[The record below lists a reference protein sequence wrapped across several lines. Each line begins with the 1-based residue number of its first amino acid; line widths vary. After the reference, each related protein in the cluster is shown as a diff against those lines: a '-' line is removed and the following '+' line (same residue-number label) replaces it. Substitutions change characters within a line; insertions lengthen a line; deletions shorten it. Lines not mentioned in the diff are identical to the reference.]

1 MLRDRPDIA
10 RAMTKSFMY
19 GRSEM
24 RWPVMGASLVGAFVS
39 ALAGSSIWRTHAGLA
54 RAQEPPSALVD
65 NSDRI
70 VFPIRPSAN
79 NRYLVD
85 ADGKPFLMVGDSPQ
99 NLIVNL
105 SVPEAAEFIAN
116 RVSYGVNALWVNLF
130 CITTSSTC
138 PKDATTYDGIAP
150 FLTPGDLATPN
161 PAYIQRADDML
172 KLAEQSGMVI
182 LLDPIETVSWLPVL
196 RQNGIEKAFR
206 YGQFL
211 GNRFNSRANIIWL
224 HGNDFQS
231 WRDRADAAL
240 VQAVARGIRSVDA
253 IHMHTAELNYWTSG
267 TLDDPSWGRLV
278 ELDAAYS
285 YLPTFAQVSA
295 EYDRA
300 DHKPVFLVE
309 AAYEGENN
317 FLADGGSLANL
328 RKQEYWT
335 MLSGGSGQL
344 YGSGWSWALEKGW
357 QAHLDTPGAVQLKI
371 MKSLFSLRKWY
382 ELRPDKDH
390 TTITGG
396 YDAFACLAGRLAVWV
411 AHFPSLERFVRR
423 ARATGY
429 IADNGCATAART
441 GDGSLVIAY
450 MPTLRPLTV
459 DMTRL
464 AGPAIARW
472 YDPTDGSFTDVG
484 GAPIANVGN
493 LTFRSPNRNRAGDG
507 DWVLVLETA
516 GTR

>member
-1 MLRDRPDIA
+1 
-10 RAMTKSFMY
+10 MTKFF
-19 GRSEM
+19 RRVV
-24 RWPVMGASLVGAFVS
+24 RWPLMGASLVGAFVS
-39 ALAGSSIWRTHAGLA
+39 ALAGSSISLAQAGLA
-54 RAQEPPSALVD
+54 QAQEPPAALAD
-65 NSDRI
+65 KSDHI

-85 ADGKPFLMVGDSPQ
+85 ADGKPFLIVGDSPQ
-99 NLIVNL
+99 NLIANL
-105 SVPEAAEFIAN
+105 SVPDAAEFMAN
-116 RVSYGVNALWVNLF
+116 RRSYGVNALWVNLF
-130 CITTSSTC
+130 CITTESAC
-138 PKDATTYDGIAP
+138 PRGATTYDGIAP
-150 FLTPGDLATPN
+150 FLTAGDLATPN
-161 PAYIQRADDML
+161 PDYIQRADDML
-172 KLAEQSGMVI
+172 ALAERNGMVV
-182 LLDPIETVSWLPVL
+182 LLDPIETISWLPVL

-231 WRDRADAAL
+231 WRDPHDAAL

-267 TLDDPSWGRLV
+267 TLDDPNWGGLI
-278 ELDAAYS
+278 ELDAAYT

-295 EYDRA
+295 EYERA

-309 AAYEGENN
+309 GAYEGENN
-317 FLADGGSLANL
+317 FLADGGSPANL

-344 YGSGWSWALEKGW
+344 YGSAWSWPLEKGW
-357 QAHLDTPGAVQLKI
+357 QAHLDTPGALQLKV
-371 MKSLFSLRKWY
+371 MKSLFAPRKWY
-382 ELRPDKDH
+382 ELRPDRDH

-396 YDAFACLAGRLAVWV
+396 YDAVACLAGRLAVWV
-411 AHFPSLERFVRR
+411 AHFRSLERLVRI
-423 ARATGY
+423 AAKTTGY
-429 IADNGCATAART
+429 IAANGCATAART

-493 LTFRSPNRNRAGDG
+493 VTFRPPIQNRAGDG
-507 DWVLVLETA
+507 DWVLVLETV

>member
-1 MLRDRPDIA
+1 
-10 RAMTKSFMY
+10 MTKSLVAD
-19 GRSEM
+19 RQPIRRHVM
-24 RWPVMGASLVGAFVS
+24 RASLVGAFVS
-39 ALAGSSIWRTHAGLA
+39 ALTFCSISLA
-54 RAQEPPSALVD
+54 LASLAQAQEPPAALTD
-65 NSDRI
+65 KSDR
-70 VFPIRPSAN
+70 VAFPIRPSAD

-105 SVPEAAEFIAN
+105 SVPDAAEFMAN
-116 RVSYGVNALWVNLF
+116 RRSYGVNALWVNLF
-130 CITTSSTC
+130 CIITNSTC

-150 FLTPGDLATPN
+150 FLTAGDLATPN

-172 KLAEQSGMVI
+172 KLAEQSGMVV
-182 LLDPIETVSWLPVL
+182 LLDPIETESWLPVL

-211 GNRFNSRANIIWL
+211 GDRFKSRANIIWL

-231 WRDRADAAL
+231 WRDKADAAL
-240 VQAVARGIRSVDA
+240 VQAVARGIRSVNA
-253 IHMHTAELNYWTSG
+253 THMQTAELNYLTSG
-267 TLDDPSWGRLV
+267 TLDDPSWSGLA
-278 ELDAAYS
+278 ELDAAYT

-317 FLADGGSLANL
+317 FLADGGALANL

-344 YGSGWSWALEKGW
+344 YGSAWSWPLENGW
-357 QAHLDTPGAVQLKI
+357 RAHLDTPGALQLKV
-371 MKSLFSLRKWY
+371 MKSLFAPRKWY
-382 ELRPDKDH
+382 ELRPDEDH

-396 YDAFACLAGRLAVWV
+396 YDAIACLAGRMAVWV
-411 AHFPSLERFVRR
+411 AHFPSLERLVRR
-423 ARATGY
+423 ARRTEY
-429 IADNGCATAART
+429 IAANGCATAART
-441 GDGSLVIAY
+441 DDGSLVIAY
-450 MPTLRPLTV
+450 MPTLRPLIV

-464 AGPAIARW
+464 AGPVIARW
-472 YDPTDGSFTDVG
+472 YDPTDGSFAEVQRT
-484 GAPIANVGN
+484 PIANVGS
-493 LTFRSPNRNRAGDG
+493 LTFRPPNRNRGGDG

>member
-1 MLRDRPDIA
+1 
-10 RAMTKSFMY
+10 
-19 GRSEM
+19 
-24 RWPVMGASLVGAFVS
+24 V
-39 ALAGSSIWRTHAGLA
+39 
-54 RAQEPPSALVD
+54 
-65 NSDRI
+65 
-70 VFPIRPSAN
+70 
-79 NRYLVD
+79 
-85 ADGKPFLMVGDSPQ
+85 VGDSPQ

-105 SVPEAAEFIAN
+105 SVPAAAEFMAN
-116 RVSYGVNALWVNLF
+116 RRNYGVNALWVNLF
-130 CITTSSTC
+130 CITTNSTC

-172 KLAEQSGMVI
+172 KLAEQSGMVV
-182 LLDPIETVSWLPVL
+182 LLDPIETESWLPIL

-211 GNRFNSRANIIWL
+211 GNRFRGRTNIIWL

-231 WRDRADAAL
+231 WRDQTETAL

-253 IHMHTAELNYWTSG
+253 IHMHTAELNYLTSG
-267 TLDDPSWGRLV
+267 TLDDPSWSGLV

-300 DHKPVFLVE
+300 DNKPVFLAE

-335 MLSGGSGQL
+335 MLSGGSGQM
-344 YGSGWSWALEKGW
+344 YSSAWSWRLEKDW
-357 QAHLDTPGAVQLKI
+357 KAHLDTPGALQLKV
-371 MKSLFSLRKWY
+371 MKSLFAPRKWY
-382 ELRPDKDH
+382 ELLPDEDH

-396 YDAFACLAGRLAVWV
+396 YDAIACLAGRMAVWV

-423 ARATGY
+423 TKTTGY
-429 IADNGCATAART
+429 ISANGCATAART
-441 GDGSLVIAY
+441 DDGSLVIAY
-450 MPTLRPLTV
+450 IPTLRPLTV
-459 DMTRL
+459 NMTRL
-464 AGPAIARW
+464 AGPGIARW
-472 YDPTDGSFTDVG
+472 YDLTNGSFTDVG
-484 GAPIANVGN
+484 GEPFENVGN
-493 LTFRSPNRNRAGDG
+493 LTFSPPNRNRAGDG

-516 GTR
+516 GIR

>member
-1 MLRDRPDIA
+1 
-10 RAMTKSFMY
+10 MTKSLMP
-19 GRSEM
+19 GWRAM
-24 RWPVMGASLVGAFVS
+24 RWPVMRASLVGAFVS
-39 ALAGSSIWRTHAGLA
+39 ALVGSSIWLAHAGLA
-54 RAQEPPSALVD
+54 QAQEPASALAD
-65 NSDRI
+65 KSDRI
-70 VFPIRPSAN
+70 AFPIRPSVN

-105 SVPEAAEFIAN
+105 SVPDAAEFIAN
-116 RVSYGVNALWVNLF
+116 RRSHGVNALWVNLF
-130 CITTSSTC
+130 CITTMGNC
-138 PKDATTYDGIAP
+138 PKDATTYDGIAA

-172 KLAEQSGMVI
+172 GLAEQNGIVV
-182 LLDPIETVSWLPVL
+182 LLDPIETASWLPVL
-196 RQNGIEKAFR
+196 RQNGIDKAFR

-231 WRDRADAAL
+231 WRDPADTAL

-267 TLDDPSWGRLV
+267 TLDDPSWRGLV

-295 EYDRA
+295 EYERA
-300 DHKPVFLVE
+300 DHKPVFLAE

-344 YGSGWSWALEKGW
+344 YGSAWSWTLEKGW
-357 QAHLDTPGAVQLKI
+357 QAHLDTPGILQLKI
-371 MKSLFSLRKWY
+371 MKNLFALRKWY
-382 ELRPDKDH
+382 ELRPDIDH

-396 YDAFACLAGRLAVWV
+396 YDAIACLVGRMAVRV
-411 AHFPSLERFVRR
+411 AHFPSLERLVRI
-423 ARATGY
+423 APKTIGY
-429 IADNGCATAART
+429 IAANGCATAART
-441 GDGSLVIAY
+441 DDGSLVIAY
-450 MPTLRPLTV
+450 MPTPRPLTV

-464 AGPAIARW
+464 AGPIFARW

-484 GAPIANVGN
+484 AAPIANVGN
-493 LTFRSPNRNRAGDG
+493 VTFRPPNRNRAGDG

-516 GTR
+516 DIR

>member
-1 MLRDRPDIA
+1 
-10 RAMTKSFMY
+10 
-19 GRSEM
+19 M
-24 RWPVMGASLVGAFVS
+24 RASLVGGLVS
-39 ALAGSSIWRTHAGLA
+39 ALAGASIWLVHADLA
-54 RAQEPPSALVD
+54 RAQEPPSAQAD
-65 NSDRI
+65 KSDRI
-70 VFPIRPSAN
+70 AFPIRPSAT

-85 ADGKPFLMVGDSPQ
+85 ADDKPFLMVGDSPQ
-99 NLIVNL
+99 NLIANL
-105 SVPEAAEFIAN
+105 SLPDAAEFMAN
-116 RVSYGVNALWVNLF
+116 RRSYGVNALWINLF
-130 CITTSSTC
+130 CTTPTMGTC
-138 PKDATTYDGIAP
+138 RKDDATYDGIAP

-172 KLAEQSGMVI
+172 RLAEQSGMVV
-182 LLDPIETVSWLPVL
+182 LLNPIETISWLPVL
-196 RQNGIEKAFR
+196 RHNGIEKAFR

-231 WRDRADAAL
+231 WRDRADTAL

-267 TLDDPSWGRLV
+267 TLDDPSWGRLI
-278 ELDAAYS
+278 ELDAAYT

-295 EYDRA
+295 EYERA

-309 AAYEGENN
+309 AHYEGENN
-317 FLADGGSLANL
+317 FLPDGGSLANL

-344 YGSGWSWALEKGW
+344 YASGRSWRLEKGW
-357 QAHLDTPGAVQLKI
+357 QAHLDTPGILQLKI
-371 MKSLFSLRKWY
+371 MKSLFSPRKWY

-390 TTITGG
+390 TTITDG
-396 YDAFACLAGRLAVWV
+396 YDAIACLAGRMAVW
-411 AHFPSLERFVRR
+411 ATHFPSFERFKRTTYVS
-423 ARATGY
+423 A
-429 IADNGCATAART
+429 NSCATAART
-441 GDGSLVIAY
+441 DDGSLVVAY

-484 GAPIANVGN
+484 GAPIANVGSV
-493 LTFRSPNRNRAGDG
+493 TFRPPNQNRAGDG
-507 DWVLVLETA
+507 DWVLVLETV

>member
-1 MLRDRPDIA
+1 
-10 RAMTKSFMY
+10 MTKSLIS
-19 GRSEM
+19 GRQAM
-24 RWPVMGASLVGAFVS
+24 RRPVMRASLLGALVS
-39 ALAGSSIWRTHAGLA
+39 ALAGASIWLAHAGLA
-54 RAQEPPSALVD
+54 QAQEPPWGRA
-65 NSDRI
+65 NEPDRI
-70 VFPIRPSAN
+70 AFPIRPSAN

-85 ADGKPFLMVGDSPQ
+85 AEGKPFLMVGISPQ

-105 SVPEAAEFIAN
+105 SVPEAAEFMAN
-116 RVSYGVNALWVNLF
+116 RRSYGVNALWINLF
-130 CITTSSTC
+130 CITTKGSC

-161 PAYIQRADDML
+161 PAYMQRADDML
-172 KLAEQSGMVI
+172 KLAEQSGMVV
-182 LLDPIETVSWLPVL
+182 LLDPIETESWLPVL

-211 GNRFNSRANIIWL
+211 GSHFSNRANIIWL

-231 WRDRADAAL
+231 WRNRVDTAL
-240 VQAVARGIRSVDA
+240 VQAVARGIRSVEA
-253 IHMHTAELNYWTSG
+253 THIHTAELNYWTSG
-267 TLDDPSWGRLV
+267 TLDDPSWSGLV

-295 EYDRA
+295 EYERG
-300 DHKPVFLVE
+300 DHKPVFMVE

-317 FLADGGSLANL
+317 FFADGGSLANL

-344 YGSGWSWALEKGW
+344 YGSAWSWPLEKGW
-357 QAHLDTPGAVQLKI
+357 QARLDTPGILQLKI
-371 MKSLFSLRKWY
+371 MKNLFAPRKWY
-382 ELRPDKDH
+382 ELRPDRDH

-396 YDAFACLAGRLAVWV
+396 YDPIACFVGHMAVWV
-411 AHFPSLERFVRR
+411 AHFPIPKRLISIASRS
-423 ARATGY
+423 GY
-429 IADNGCATAART
+429 IAANECATAART
-441 GDGSLVIAY
+441 DDGSLVIAY
-450 MPTLRPLTV
+450 MPTLRSLTV

-472 YDPTDGSFTDVG
+472 YDPTDGGFTDAG

-493 LTFRSPNRNRAGDG
+493 ATFGPPSRNRAGDQ
-507 DWVLVLETA
+507 DWILVLEA
-516 GTR
+516 VGAR

>member
-1 MLRDRPDIA
+1 MQ
-10 RAMTKSFMY
+10 
-19 GRSEM
+19 
-24 RWPVMGASLVGAFVS
+24 WPVMRASLLGALGA
-39 ALAGSSIWRTHAGLA
+39 ALAGPLVWLGHAGLA
-54 RAQEPPSALVD
+54 QAQELPSALAD
-65 NSDRI
+65 KSDRI
-70 VFPIRPSAN
+70 AFPIRPSAN
-79 NRYLVD
+79 KRYLVD

-105 SVPEAAEFIAN
+105 SVPGAAEFMAN
-116 RVSYGVNALWVNLF
+116 RRSYGMNALWVNLF
-130 CITTSSTC
+130 CITTNGTC
-138 PKDATTYDGIAP
+138 TKDATTYDGIAP

-161 PAYIQRADDML
+161 PAYMQRADDML
-172 KLAEQSGMVI
+172 RLAEQSGMVV
-182 LLDPIETVSWLPVL
+182 LLDPIETYSWLRVL
-196 RQNGIEKAFR
+196 RQNGIEKAFH

-211 GNRFNSRANIIWL
+211 GKRFNSRANIIWL

-231 WRDRADAAL
+231 WRDPADAAL

-253 IHMHTAELNYWTSG
+253 IHMHTAELNYLTSG
-267 TLDDPSWGRLV
+267 TLDDPSWSGLV

-285 YLPTFAQVSA
+285 YFPTFAQVST

-300 DHKPVFLVE
+300 DYKPVFLVE

-317 FLADGGSLANL
+317 VFTDAGSPANL

-344 YGSGWSWALEKGW
+344 YGSAWSWPLEKGW
-357 QAHLDTPGAVQLKI
+357 QAHLDTPGALQLKVMI
-371 MKSLFSLRKWY
+371 SLFAPRKWY

-390 TTITGG
+390 TTITDG
-396 YDAFACLAGRLAVWV
+396 YDAIGCFAGRIAVWL
-411 AHFPSLERFVRR
+411 AHFPFFERFVRR
-423 ARATGY
+423 AMTTKY
-429 IADNGCATAART
+429 IAANGCATAART
-441 GDGSLVIAY
+441 EDGSLVIAY

-464 AGPAIARW
+464 AGPAIVRW
-472 YDPTDGSFTDVG
+472 YDPTDGSFTEVG

-493 LTFRSPNRNRAGDG
+493 VTFRPPNRNRAGDG

-516 GTR
+516 DTRG

>member
-1 MLRDRPDIA
+1 
-10 RAMTKSFMY
+10 
-19 GRSEM
+19 M
-24 RWPVMGASLVGAFVS
+24 RASLVGALAV
-39 ALAGSSIWRTHAGLA
+39 AGSSILLADAGVA
-54 RAQEPPSALVD
+54 QEQEPPSVQAD
-65 NSDRI
+65 KSKRI
-70 VFPIRPSAN
+70 AFPLRPSAN
-79 NRYLVD
+79 NRFLVD

-105 SVPEAAEFIAN
+105 SVPDAAEFLAN
-116 RVSYGVNALWVNLF
+116 RRSYGVNALWVNLF
-130 CITTSSTC
+130 CITTESTC
-138 PKDATTYDGIAP
+138 PRDATTYDGIAP

-161 PAYIQRADDML
+161 PAYIQRAEDML
-172 KLAEQSGMVI
+172 KLAEQNGMVV

-196 RQNGIEKAFR
+196 RKNGIEKAFR

-211 GNRFNSRANIIWL
+211 GNHFKSRANIIWL

-231 WRDRADAAL
+231 WRDQGDAAL

-253 IHMHTAELNYWTSG
+253 IHMHTVELNYLTSG
-267 TLDDPSWGRLV
+267 TLDDPSWSGLV

-309 AAYEGENN
+309 AAYEGEGN
-317 FLADGGSLANL
+317 FLADGGSPANL

-344 YGSGWSWALEKGW
+344 YGSAWSWALKKGW
-357 QAHLDTPGAVQLKI
+357 QARLDTLGAMQLKL
-371 MKSLFSLRKWY
+371 MKSLFAPRKWY
-382 ELRPDKDH
+382 ELRPDQDH

-396 YDAFACLAGRLAVWV
+396 YDAIACVAGRIAVWV

-423 ARATGY
+423 ARTTRY
-429 IADNGCATAART
+429 IGANECATAART
-441 GDGSLVIAY
+441 DDGSLVIAY
-450 MPTLRPLTV
+450 TPTPRPLTV

-472 YDPTDGSFTDVG
+472 YDPTDGSFTDIG
-484 GAPIANVGN
+484 RAPIANVGN
-493 LTFRSPNRNRAGDG
+493 LTFRPPDQNRAGDG
-507 DWVLVLETA
+507 DWVLILETA
-516 GTR
+516 GR